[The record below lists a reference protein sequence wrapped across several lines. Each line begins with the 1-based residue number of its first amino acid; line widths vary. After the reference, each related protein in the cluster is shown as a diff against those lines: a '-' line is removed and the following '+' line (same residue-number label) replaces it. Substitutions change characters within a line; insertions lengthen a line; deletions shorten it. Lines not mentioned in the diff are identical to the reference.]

1 MSMGQLYVNKKKW
14 DKALEQFQLALD
26 LDADQSEPHY
36 ELGKIYLEKEDVER
50 AKTHFEKYLYLGG
63 EKEKEVQD
71 LMDKIKGVEKI
82 NQKG

>member
-1 MSMGQLYVNKKKW
+1 M
-14 DKALEQFQLALD
+14 EQFQLALD
-26 LDADQSEPHY
+26 LDADRSEPHY
-36 ELGKIYLEKEDVER
+36 ELGKIYLEKEDVVR

-71 LMDKIKGVEKI
+71 LLDKIKGVEKI